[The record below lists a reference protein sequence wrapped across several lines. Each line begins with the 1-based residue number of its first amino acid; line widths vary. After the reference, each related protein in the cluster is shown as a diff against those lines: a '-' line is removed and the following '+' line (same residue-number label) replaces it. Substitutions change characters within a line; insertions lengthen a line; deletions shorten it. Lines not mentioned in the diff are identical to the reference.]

1 MTTILITGVNRGIG
15 LELVRQALE
24 KGWAV
29 CGSSRGAVPSDLTD
43 HPAFTHLQ
51 FDVTDHGAVRD
62 AAASVDG
69 AIDIVVNN
77 AGIFGPED
85 NATGLDDFDG
95 FAQTLAVNTIAPL
108 VVAQAFTPHLAKAAK
123 GRILTISSSMGS
135 LSYASSD
142 HIAYR
147 ASKAAVNKVMQGLA
161 TDLAR
166 MGIAVAMIHPGWVQ
180 TDMGGPHADIT
191 VQESAGGI
199 LDIAEN
205 LDLTVTGQF
214 INWDGSY
221 ALL

>member
-1 MTTILITGVNRGIG
+1 MTNILITGVNRGIG
-15 LELVRQALE
+15 LELARQSLE

-29 CGSSRGAVPSDLTD
+29 YGSSRGAVPSDLAD

-51 FDVTDHGAVRD
+51 FDVTDHGAVREV
-62 AAASVDG
+62 AAAIDG

-85 NATGLDDFDG
+85 NATGLHDFDG

-108 VVAQAFTPHLAKAAK
+108 VVAQAFLPHLRKSLNA
-123 GRILTISSSMGS
+123 RILTISSSMGS

-161 TDLAR
+161 TDLAPHD
-166 MGIAVAMIHPGWVQ
+166 IAVAMIHPGWVQ

-191 VQESAGGI
+191 VQESASGI
-199 LDIAEN
+199 LAIAEK
-205 LDLTVTGQF
+205 LDLTMKGQF
-214 INWDGSY
+214 INWNGSY